1 MVTSTMQS
9 VAGEKAPRRRR
20 SPRSRC
26 RLSWTG
32 VVLGVVLGV
41 APLRVL
47 AAAGGAAVG
56 VFLLLLVLALAGAAM
71 AGVVPLAEAL
81 RGKIMGSVPT
91 ELGVV

>member
-47 AAAGGAAVG
+47 AAAALKQYIIDTYVG
-56 VFLLLLVLALAGAAM
+56 STNLQRDF
-71 AGVVPLAEAL
+71 
-81 RGKIMGSVPT
+81 RG
-91 ELGVV
+91 LGHSTMTS